1 MNLKIAIGA
10 DHAGFD
16 YKQEIA
22 KYLIEQNYE
31 IVDFGTDSK
40 EATDYPDYAVLVA
53 KAVSMG
59 KVDFGVLV
67 CGTGIGMSIAANKVR
82 GVRAAVVS
90 NKFTAESSKTHNHA
104 NVITF
109 GSRVNTIEEVLEF
122 LRIYMATKCSEEER
136 HVSRVEKIG
145 KYENENE

>member
-22 KYLIEQNYE
+22 KYLIEQNHE
-31 IVDFGTDSK
+31 IVDFGTDSN

-109 GSRVNTIEEVLEF
+109 WFKS
-122 LRIYMATKCSEEER
+122 
-136 HVSRVEKIG
+136 
-145 KYENENE
+145 